1 MKNFKSR
8 NAKQHFLTN
17 QPLSWWEYYTTRFVK
32 ILLTITAILVNKFC
46 ILYLKIACFF
56 TKHCYSY
63 AIFYYRVA
71 FLLFRFFVLFSR
83 IHNDEKSLPKAV
95 KNDTCGIFSFVCCF
109 FTCSVY
115 CVCQKPNFYNFSP
128 PCRAIFLSPRRN
140 RFFVPPP
147 VAKAIYKNKKTVL
160 KAACKTAFCR
170 RLFHRPRAMGDGRWK
185 IRAAGVKSRSRSTVQ
200 KQTTFI
206 CKISKQT
213 AVKRLLN
220 KYVFKRSK

>member
-1 MKNFKSR
+1 MLIS
-8 NAKQHFLTN
+8 
-17 QPLSWWEYYTTRFVK
+17 FVC
-32 ILLTITAILVNKFC
+32 F
-46 ILYLKIACFF
+46 YLKIARFF
-56 TKHCYSY
+56 TKSCCSY
-63 AIFYYRVA
+63 AIFYYRVV
-71 FLLFRFFVLFSR
+71 FLLFGFFVLFSR
-83 IHNDEKSLPKAV
+83 IHITEKSLPKAV

-128 PCRAIFLSPRRN
+128 LPRGFSTARRN

-185 IRAAGVKSRSRSTVQ
+185 IRAAEGKSRSRSTVQ

-213 AVKRLLN
+213 EVKRLLN
-220 KYVFKRSK
+220 KYAFKRAKMKNSKQPERCFRQI

>member
-1 MKNFKSR
+1 MQF
-8 NAKQHFLTN
+8 
-17 QPLSWWEYYTTRFVK
+17 
-32 ILLTITAILVNKFC
+32 
-46 ILYLKIACFF
+46 
-56 TKHCYSY
+56 
-63 AIFYYRVA
+63 FYYRVA
-71 FLLFRFFVLFSR
+71 FFTFQIFCVFSKIHITEKILL
-83 IHNDEKSLPKAV
+83 KAV
-95 KNDTCGIFSFVCCF
+95 KNDTCGIFSFICCF

-115 CVCQKPNFYNFSP
+115 CVCQKPNYYNFSP
-128 PCRAIFLSPRRN
+128 PCRAIFFYRPVATV
-140 RFFVPPP
+140 FVPPP

-160 KAACKTAFCR
+160 KAARKTAFCR

-220 KYVFKRSK
+220 KYVFQKIKNEKNSKATGTLLFGKFNKKTPLTQIALIFVLLIFLTLICYNI